1 MSVAGQL
8 LARLRRASCNL
19 TANTDGTLS
28 FTGGELTPELR
39 AEIAAV
45 KPALHWIL
53 AWERITKWRDA
64 GLSIDA
70 ENGSLS
76 VGCVG
81 GWYKELHVQCVAD
94 LAGHSETIVAVLA
107 AEMRPVNVR
116 PGPPRP
122 PRPPKPARK
131 PTARPPRSDRPIEVA
146 VPWLRNLLAAGPI
159 PARDV
164 RRLSAAA
171 GLSWRTLQRAQL
183 RVGGESV
190 KREFGGCCT
199 WRLVVVP
206 PGCCVA

>member
-94 LAGHSETIVAVLA
+94 LADHSETIVAVLA
-107 AEMRPVNVR
+107 AEMRPM
-116 PGPPRP
+116 GAMPRP
-122 PRPPKPARK
+122 PRPPKPPRK
-131 PTARPPRSDRPIEVA
+131 PTARPPRRDRPIEVA
-146 VPWLRNLLAAGPI
+146 VPWLRSLLTAGPI
-159 PARDV
+159 LARDV
-164 RRLSAAA
+164 RRLGAAA
-171 GLSWRTLQRAQL
+171 GLSWRTLQRASL
-183 RVGGESV
+183 YVGAESV
-190 KREFGGCCT
+190 KREFGGHCFWQFT
-199 WRLVVVP
+199 K
-206 PGCCVA
+206 GCK